1 MEYLPGY
8 WFDPRTHNY
17 HTRLA
22 SGRQQFVARAEVM
35 RLLEAQV
42 NAKEQLLSS
51 ITQQA
56 IDGRLS
62 PAVWQATMQQE
73 LKRLYLQNRALGAG
87 GWDRLTAQDYGH
99 IGGRLQSEYRH
110 LRNMAQQIAAGEVSE
125 AQALNR
131 LRMYLGN
138 ARREYWLAER
148 DHRRPTRA
156 DRMIIE
162 RRRLG
167 IADHCKDCIR
177 YAQMGWQPANVLP
190 VPTEGSECGG
200 NCRCT
205 LDAKEIDAAEAGAW
219 IGSKR

>member
-8 WFDPRTHNY
+8 WFDPRTGRY

-22 SGRQQFVARAEVM
+22 NGRQQFVARVEVM
-35 RLLEAQV
+35 RLLEANV
-42 NAKEQLLSS
+42 NAKEQLLTS

-62 PAVWQATMQQE
+62 PSVWQATMQQE

-87 GWDRLTAQDYGH
+87 GWDRLTAQDFGH
-99 IGGRLQSEYRH
+99 IGGRLQSEYRY
-110 LRNMAQQIAAGEVSE
+110 LRNMAQQIANGEVSE

-131 LRMYLGN
+131 LRMYTGN

-148 DHRRPTRA
+148 EHRRPSAA

-167 IADHCKDCIR
+167 IADHCDDCIR
-177 YAQMGWQPANVLP
+177 YNKMGWQAQGVLP

-200 NCRCT
+200 NCRCS
-205 LDAKEIDAAEAGAW
+205 LDAKEIDAAEAAAW

>member
-1 MEYLPGY
+1 MDFLPGY
-8 WFDPRTHNY
+8 WFDPRTHRY

-22 SGRQQFVARAEVM
+22 NGRQQFVARAEVM
-35 RLLEAQV
+35 RLLDANV
-42 NAKEQLLSS
+42 NARESLLTG

-87 GWDRLTAQDYGH
+87 GWDRLTAQDFGH
-99 IGGRLQSEYRH
+99 VGGRLQSEYRH
-110 LRNMAQQIAAGEVSE
+110 LRNMAQQIANGEVSE

-148 DHRRPTRA
+148 EHRRPSA
-156 DRMIIE
+156 PGKAIIE

-177 YAQMGWQPANVLP
+177 YNQMGWQAQGVLP
-190 VPTEGSECGG
+190 PPTVDSECGG
-200 NCRCT
+200 NCRCS
-205 LDAKEIDAAEAGAW
+205 LDAKEIDAADVAAW
-219 IGSKR
+219 IGTKR